1 MITNCLTYD
10 QLLAYS
16 THNVNSAERGHLYMH
31 ISSCELCACA
41 VNGFAAS
48 PFASDELVAIHR
60 EIDAR
65 TNATA
70 ANPLTFARVIIV
82 AVSLLSI
89 AGLNFLCESHQH
101 KPMPAALETA
111 VPLTIPIPEKHE
123 KKDASA
129 EEISAVTK
137 TFKKIVNVIQY
148 KEFERII
155 TPIEQLDMIK
165 PAGIAANSARE
176 EALEIVAPHFNP
188 DAIYIYNLKVS
199 DYNKLYFGHSHT
211 ENALFKTH
219 TPVFKEN
226 KTSVADDFGTEQRI
240 VPADRVLK
248 DGLASFSRQNFGA
261 ALENFNLLL
270 ENNPADVN
278 AQFYSALAYYNLD
291 KTNRSIACLNEV
303 LKNPNDTF
311 YPEAQWYLALVNLK
325 AGNRENAKQ
334 MLERIVSEKG
344 FYSKRAAEKLKQ
356 L

>member
-1 MITNCLTYD
+1 MITNCLTYE
-10 QLLAYS
+10 QLQAYS
-16 THNVNSAERGHLYMH
+16 THTVNGAEHGHLYMH

-70 ANPLTFARVIIV
+70 ANPLTFARVFIV
-82 AVSLLSI
+82 VISLLSI
-89 AGLNFLCESHQH
+89 AGVYELPDVIRE
-101 KPMPAALETA
+101 KPLPAGAEYSA
-111 VPLTIPIPEKHE
+111 PAIPVIPGNHE
-123 KKDASA
+123 KKSAS
-129 EEISAVTK
+129 EEKISSVTT
-137 TFKKIVNVIQY
+137 TFKKIINVIEY
-148 KEFERII
+148 KKSERAI
-155 TPIEQLDMIK
+155 TPIGKLELIK
-165 PAGIAANSARE
+165 PAGIASISVKDE
-176 EALEIVAPHFNP
+176 EAAIIAPHFNR

-199 DYNKLYFGHSHT
+199 DYNSLYFGHAQT

-226 KTSVADDFGTEQRI
+226 KTSIADDFGMEQHV

-248 DGLASFSRQNFGA
+248 EGLASFSKQNFGA
-261 ALENFNLLL
+261 AIESFSLLL
-270 ENNPADVN
+270 ENNPSDVN

-291 KTNRSIACLNEV
+291 RTSRCVACLNEV
-303 LKNPNDTF
+303 LKNSNDTF

-325 AGNRENAKQ
+325 TGNREIAKQ
-334 MLERIVSEKG
+334 QLQRIVSEKG
-344 FYSKRAAEKLKQ
+344 FYSKRAAERLKG